1 MEFIQC
7 LKVLLMNLFGRKWSP
22 CPIPP
27 PSSAFISLLKIHFAE
42 GRAKAFTTCTFHL
55 TAVSIFQGAILFMY
69 FRPSSSYSLD
79 EDKMKFLFYTLVTP
93 LLNPLIFSLWNKDVK
108 EVLVKLKAKLYF
120 KIFVL
125 GICAH
130 NHTHIVTV

>member
-1 MEFIQC
+1 M
-7 LKVLLMNLFGRKWSP
+7 
-22 CPIPP
+22 
-27 PSSAFISLLKIHFAE
+27 
-42 GRAKAFTTCTFHL
+42 
-55 TAVSIFQGAILFMY
+55 LFMY

-79 EDKMKFLFYTLVTP
+79 EDKITSLLYTLVIP

-130 NHTHIVTV
+130 NHTHIVIV

>member
-22 CPIPP
+22 CPIPL

-55 TAVSIFQGAILFMY
+55 TAVSIFQGAVIFMY
-69 FRPSSSYSLD
+69 FRPNSSYFLD
-79 EDKMKFLFYTLVTP
+79 EDKMISFFYTFVIP
-93 LLNPLIFSLWNKDVK
+93 LLNSLVFSLWNKNVK
-108 EVLVKLKAKLYF
+108 EALVKLKAKLYF
-120 KIFVL
+120 
-125 GICAH
+125 
-130 NHTHIVTV
+130 